1 MQERVSTAPCVP
13 ALRELVKT
21 WRKGGYKGATKT
33 TNELLNYWF
42 YTDHH
47 LPTGGQFRYHQAQ
60 QEAIETLIYVYEI
73 VKARRR
79 QTLLQKFALNTK
91 DLHLPPYDE
100 FARYCLKMATGS
112 GKTKV
117 MALALV
123 WQYFNAVRENDE
135 QYAKT
140 FLVLAPNVIVFE
152 RLKEDFAN
160 GNIFRTDPL
169 FPRHFKLFW
178 EMECYMR
185 GDAQRTHS
193 DGALLVVAIIIESAL
208 ILLAIKPS

>member
-1 MQERVSTAPCVP
+1 
-13 ALRELVKT
+13 
-21 WRKGGYKGATKT
+21 
-33 TNELLNYWF
+33 
-42 YTDHH
+42 
-47 LPTGGQFRYHQAQ
+47 
-60 QEAIETLIYVYEI
+60 
-73 VKARRR
+73 
-79 QTLLQKFALNTK
+79 
-91 DLHLPPYDE
+91 
-100 FARYCLKMATGS
+100 MATGS

-117 MALALV
+117 MALAIV
-123 WQYFNAVRENDE
+123 WQYFNAVREDDE

-185 GDAQRTHS
+185 GEAQRTHS
-193 DGALLVVAIIIESAL
+193 NGALYLTNIQQFYERANASKEEEPAEITAW
-208 ILLAIKPS
+208 